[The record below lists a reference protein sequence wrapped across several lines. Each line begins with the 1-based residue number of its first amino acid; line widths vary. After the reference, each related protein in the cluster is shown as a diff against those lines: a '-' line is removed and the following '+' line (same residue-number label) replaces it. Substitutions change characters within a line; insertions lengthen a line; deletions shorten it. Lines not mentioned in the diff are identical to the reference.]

1 MRILTAH
8 GIHLTEFIFMTRHAL
23 SLRAVE
29 EMKRYIA
36 LLGILKA
43 TFSKNEAKFQFSGS
57 S

>member
-8 GIHLTEFIFMTRHAL
+8 GIHVTEFIFMTRHAL

-43 TFSKNEAKFQFSGS
+43 FSKNEAKFQFSGS